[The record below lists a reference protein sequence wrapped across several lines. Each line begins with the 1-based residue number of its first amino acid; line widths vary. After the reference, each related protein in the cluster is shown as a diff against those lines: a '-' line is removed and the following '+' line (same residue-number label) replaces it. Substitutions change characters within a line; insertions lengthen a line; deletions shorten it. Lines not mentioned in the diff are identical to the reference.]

1 MKVLFDNKR
10 TSSTLFSPIVL
21 ILMLILSSI
30 FLNGC
35 FNSDDPILNKANE
48 KFDLGYYRS
57 AINDFNKLIETK
69 PDNEEA
75 HLYRGLSYYYLDIID
90 SAKIDLNVAAASST
104 AKIKCKALN
113 YLGWISLEI
122 EKDTST
128 ALSIFTYAKNTY
140 ESDGSKEM
148 PFVARIYYALG
159 KINYIS
165 MKSVTYKS
173 DEYNSYREEAIKNF
187 NQAIVLDKYNEWGFW
202 GRGLVHYSDGFY
214 DSAYT
219 DMNMAIILYH
229 KFSSAYYYRALC
241 EKKLKGNQ
249 QAICDDYKK
258 AIKYEEEE
266 GEKIIDSVGL
276 GEGCK

>member
-1 MKVLFDNKR
+1 MKELFDNKR
-10 TSSTLFSPIVL
+10 QSSILFSPVML
-21 ILMLILSSI
+21 ILMLIFSSI

-57 AINDFNKLIETK
+57 AVNDFNKLIETK
-69 PDNEEA
+69 PDNEDA
-75 HLYRGLSYYYLDIID
+75 HLYRGISYYYLDIID

-122 EKDTST
+122 EKDTTS
-128 ALSIFTYAKNTY
+128 ALSYFTYAKSFY

-148 PFVARIYYALG
+148 PFIAQNYYALG
-159 KINYIS
+159 KLNYFFMRS
-165 MKSVTYKS
+165 ASYKS
-173 DEYNSYREEAIKNF
+173 DDYNNYRDEAMNNF
-187 NQAIVLDKYNEWGFW
+187 NQSIVVDKYYAWGFY
-202 GRGLVHYSDGFY
+202 GKGLVHYSDGYY
-214 DSAYT
+214 DSAYN
-219 DMNMAIILYH
+219 DMKMAIILNN
-229 KFSSAYYYRALC
+229 KISKAYYFRALC
-241 EKKLKGNQ
+241 EKKLNGNQ

-258 AIKYEEEE
+258 AIKYEEDE

-276 GEGCK
+276 GEICK